1 MDYLSVR
8 FPATIIVS
16 IELLKFRICETPI
29 FFTACSESKEG
40 DLAKKQERG
49 A

>member
-16 IELLKFRICETPI
+16 IELLKFRICEIPI
-29 FFTACSESKEG
+29 FFTTCSESKEG
-40 DLAKKQERG
+40 D
-49 A
+49 